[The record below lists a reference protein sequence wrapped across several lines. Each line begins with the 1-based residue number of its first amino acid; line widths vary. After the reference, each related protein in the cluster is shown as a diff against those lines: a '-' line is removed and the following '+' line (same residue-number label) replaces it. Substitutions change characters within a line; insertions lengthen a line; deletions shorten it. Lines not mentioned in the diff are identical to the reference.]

1 MNAAPELLLIGAAVI
16 VGIVQLLWATTAARM
31 HPEQDLKW
39 AAGPRDEHRVLTGVA
54 GRLDRA
60 YRNFQETFPFFVA
73 ATFAAY
79 LVAKTGELTL
89 WGGLLYVG
97 GRIVYVPLYAVGATG
112 LRTLVWFV
120 SMIGIGMIV
129 AAIFL
134 A

>member
-16 VGIVQLLWATTAARM
+16 VGVVQLLWATAAARL
-31 HPEQDLKW
+31 HPAQDLRW
-39 AAGPRDEHRVLTGVA
+39 AAGPRDEHRALTGVA

-60 YRNFQETFPFFVA
+60 FRNFQETFPFFVA

-79 LVAKTGELTL
+79 LVAKTGPLTL

-97 GRIVYVPLYAVGATG
+97 ARIVYVPLYAAGVTG

-120 SMIGIGMIV
+120 SMIGVGVIV

>member
-1 MNAAPELLLIGAAVI
+1 MTAAPELLLIGAAII
-16 VGIVQLLWATTAARM
+16 VGILQLLWATAAARL

-39 AAGPRDEHRVLTGVA
+39 AAGPRDEHRVLTGVS

-97 GRIVYVPLYAVGATG
+97 ARILYVPLYAAGITG

-120 SMIGIGMIV
+120 SMIGVGMIV